1 MSNPRA
7 GTMVAPPAR
16 AAQSPQTRKRMGWVI
31 FVAGAVL
38 SWGAYG
44 ALLHQGQTQLGNP
57 LKALL
62 CVGAAYFLIGVI
74 VPVLGLSAQG
84 SLSGFNTGGLVTATV
99 AGALGAAGAAC
110 IIWAFKAGGL
120 PVYVMPLVF
129 GGAPIVNVFISMAVH
144 PPKSAINPMLY
155 LGFLLASAGAAMVL
169 YFRT

>member
-1 MSNPRA
+1 
-7 GTMVAPPAR
+7 
-16 AAQSPQTRKRMGWVI
+16 MGWVI

-44 ALLHQGQTQLGNP
+44 VLLFLGQTQLGNP

-62 CVGAAYFLIGVI
+62 CVGAAYFLIGVV
-74 VPVLGLSAQG
+74 VPVIGLSSQG
-84 SLSGFNTGGLVTATV
+84 GLSGFNTNGLITATF

-129 GGAPIVNVFISMAVH
+129 GGAPIVNVLLAMAIH

-155 LGFLLASAGAAMVL
+155 VGFLLASIGAAMVL
-169 YFRT
+169 YFRPTA

>member
-1 MSNPRA
+1 
-7 GTMVAPPAR
+7 
-16 AAQSPQTRKRMGWVI
+16 MGWVI

-62 CVGAAYFLIGVI
+62 CVGVAYFLIGVI
-74 VPVLGLSAQG
+74 VPVAAPQRTGQPVGLQHRP
-84 SLSGFNTGGLVTATV
+84 GLITATI

-110 IIWAFKAGGL
+110 IIWAFRTGGL

-129 GGAPIVNVFISMAVH
+129 GGAPIVNVLVSMAIH

-155 LGFLLASAGAAMVL
+155 LGFAARVG
-169 YFRT
+169 RRRAWCCTSGRRRKTATGDQ